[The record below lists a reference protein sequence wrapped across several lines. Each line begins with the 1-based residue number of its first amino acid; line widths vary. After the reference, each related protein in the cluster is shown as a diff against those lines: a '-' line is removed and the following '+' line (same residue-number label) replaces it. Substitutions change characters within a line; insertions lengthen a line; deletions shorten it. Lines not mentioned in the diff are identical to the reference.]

1 MKKRL
6 TVRELRKALEGVPDE
21 LEVHFSSDTEE
32 AYEIILEQA
41 HRVKYELP
49 DGQRFQD
56 TGATGVDYFSIYGN
70 AIDEEY

>member
-1 MKKRL
+1 MKKSL
-6 TVRELRKALEGVPDE
+6 TVGELRKAMIDVPDE
-21 LEVHFSSDTEE
+21 LNVRFLSDTVG
-32 AYEIILEQA
+32 AHAIILESA
-41 HRVKYELP
+41 RRVKYELP